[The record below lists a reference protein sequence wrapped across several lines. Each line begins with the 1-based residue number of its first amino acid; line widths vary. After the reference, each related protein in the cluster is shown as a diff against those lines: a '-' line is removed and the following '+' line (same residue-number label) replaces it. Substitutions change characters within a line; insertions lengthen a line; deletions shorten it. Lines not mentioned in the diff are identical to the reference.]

1 MAVTPD
7 RRIEGQRLDAALQEV
22 ARRAVDPATRAQ
34 VVAFEAILRTRY
46 RGRGRGLG
54 DARSLRE
61 EILDYAMPR
70 VADSGVFQ
78 SARYL
83 DILDHVL
90 SDVLPG
96 LDVDDEVKAI
106 AAMIIEEEADSHRD
120 LQDRIASAEA

>member
-7 RRIEGQRLDAALQEV
+7 RRIDGQRLDVALKDV
-22 ARRAVDPATRAQ
+22 ARRTVDPATRAQ
-34 VVAFEAILRTRY
+34 IEAFEAILRTRY
-46 RGRGRGLG
+46 RGRGLG
-54 DARSLRE
+54 EAKSLRE

-70 VADSGVFQ
+70 VVDSGIFQ

-90 SDVLPG
+90 VSVLPD
-96 LDVDDEVKAI
+96 LDVDEEVKAI
-106 AAMIIEEEADSHRD
+106 AAMIIEEEANSHRD

>member
-7 RRIEGQRLDAALQEV
+7 RRIDGQRLDVALKEV
-22 ARRAVDPATRAQ
+22 ARRTVDPATRAQ
-34 VVAFEAILRTRY
+34 IEAFEAILRTRY
-46 RGRGRGLG
+46 RGRGLG
-54 DARSLRE
+54 EAKSLRE

-70 VADSGVFQ
+70 VAGSGIFQ

-90 SDVLPG
+90 ASVLPD
-96 LDVDDEVKAI
+96 LDVDEEVKAI